1 MCVYICAVLSPHFS
15 TIPKEGGIVVWRK
28 LALLFQVSQLTFSSC
43 GVSPL
48 LSLPLLSVSLLRSL
62 SLSFSLFLSLTPSLS
77 LFGHSDVRFWITAS
91 LSGAAG
97 EFPCAVWSLIPPK
110 SLLLLLI
117 CSVTEDGMLSSSVA
131 FLKIYRNL
139 LPLWIWNHPP
149 VALRVKTKRVPFS

>member
-1 MCVYICAVLSPHFS
+1 MFMCVYICAVLSPHFS

-48 LSLPLLSVSLLRSL
+48 LSLPLLSVSLLR

-117 CSVTEDGMLSSSVA
+117 CSVTEDGMLSSS
-131 FLKIYRNL
+131 RNL

-149 VALRVKTKRVPFS
+149 VALRVKAKRVPFS